1 MSTVIKIKN
10 TDLDK
15 APVDG
20 LGDSLL
26 ATGELAYSYY
36 LGAQNNNGD
45 RLYIGTGAEDINGL
59 SASVAVIGGKYFT
72 DLLDH
77 VHGTLTASSGIIVDA
92 NKKIDELRIDNIQI
106 GVVDGN
112 TISIDQTSD
121 ANGDLKIIPGGTT
134 GDVIIT
140 ARNTTVNGTLTVN
153 GDQTF
158 TGDFLVDGNTQV
170 TGTLNVDSQATLA
183 SLNVEDLTT
192 TRVVYVGATGE
203 LVDDA
208 AFTFV
213 GSGATSTLQLL
224 GNLNVDVQATL
235 ASVNVED
242 LTNNRVVIAGTSG
255 ELEDDANFTFD
266 GTELNIGQG
275 AFYATV
281 DGVVYAASDVTVA
294 GQSTLASLNVQ
305 DLTATRLVYAGTNGE
320 LVDDAGLTYT
330 GSASTATLQ
339 LQGNLNVDGQSTL
352 ASVNVEDLT
361 NNRIVIVGAA
371 GELEDDS
378 NFTFDGTTFKVGTAA
393 TDKFRVA
400 VTTGNVATTGTLD
413 VDGAVNLNSTL
424 VVDSQ
429 TTVAS
434 LNVQDLTVT
443 RVVFAGAN
451 GELVDDPNFTFDSVN
466 DKMTIVGEATIDN
479 ININANTI
487 STTTGALTIQ
497 PAANAETIISS
508 TSALRIPIGNSS
520 ERPTAATGQIR
531 FNTTTNQYEGYSNS
545 AWQGLGGVIDV
556 AQQTYIIAQPTPS
569 LVVPGTAAN
578 TLYFVTGGV
587 LTATM
592 DTPTGL
598 TVNNVNVA
606 DNTISTTTGDLYLDP
621 GQTGP
626 GTPTGNVVVYGNL
639 QVMGTT
645 TQIDSTTI
653 TVDDP
658 VFTLGGDT
666 APTTDDNKDRGI
678 EFKWHDGTSAKVGFF
693 GWDDSASRFKFIDD
707 ATNVS
712 EVFSGAAG
720 DVEFGNALIDSLT
733 YQPGTY
739 DANSVTW
746 VDTNGDVGFL
756 IADAASVYGTEGQI
770 LQVNASGVPFFG
782 HIDCGTY

>member
-1 MSTVIKIKN
+1 MATVIKIKN
-10 TDLDK
+10 TNLDK

-20 LGDSLL
+20 LGGSLL

-36 LGAQNNNGD
+36 AGAQNNNGD
-45 RLYIGTGAEDINGL
+45 RLFIGTGTETDGL
-59 SASVAVIGGKYFT
+59 SSDVAIIGGKYFT

-112 TISIDQTSD
+112 TISVDQTSD
-121 ANGDLKIIPGGTT
+121 ANGDIKIIPGGTT

-140 ARNTTVNGTLTVN
+140 ARDTTVNGTLTVN

-158 TGDFLVDGNTQV
+158 TGDFMVDGDTQI

-203 LVDDA
+203 LVDDSG
-208 AFTFV
+208 FTYT
-213 GSGATSTLQLL
+213 GSGATGNLQLV
-224 GNLNVDVQATL
+224 GSINVDVEATL
-235 ASVNVED
+235 ASAIVED
-242 LTNNRVVIAGTSG
+242 LTNNRIVIAGVG
-255 ELEDDANFTFD
+255 GAIEDDGNFTFD
-266 GTELNIGQG
+266 GTEFNIGQG
-275 AFYATV
+275 KLTV
-281 DGVVYAASDVTVA
+281 QVASGNT
-294 GQSTLASLNVQ
+294 QIQ
-305 DLTATRLVYAGTNGE
+305 GT
-320 LVDDAGLTYT
+320 
-330 GSASTATLQ
+330 
-339 LQGNLNVDGQSTL
+339 LNVDGQSTL

-361 NNRIVIVGAA
+361 NNRIVIA
-371 GELEDDS
+371 GVNGEIEDDS
-378 NFTFDGTTFKVGTAA
+378 NFTFDGTTFKVGTDT

-400 VTTGNVATTGTLD
+400 VASGNVATTGTLD
-413 VDGAVNLNSTL
+413 VDGAVNLNDTL
-424 VVDSQ
+424 DVDGQ
-429 TTVAS
+429 ATLAS
-434 LNVQDLTVT
+434 LNVEDLTVT
-443 RVVFAGAN
+443 RIVFAGAN

-466 DKMTIVGEATIDN
+466 DKLTIVGEATIDN

-487 STTTGALTIQ
+487 STTTGALTVQ
-497 PAANAETIISS
+497 PAANGETIISS
-508 TSALRIPIGNSS
+508 TSALRIPVGNSS
-520 ERPTAATGQIR
+520 ERPTPTTGQIR
-531 FNTTTNQYEGYSNS
+531 FNTTTSQYEGYSNG

-556 AQQTYIIAQPTPS
+556 DQNTYIIAQPTPN
-569 LVVPGTAAN
+569 LVIPGTTAD
-578 TLYFVTGGV
+578 TLYFVTGGT

-592 DTPTGL
+592 DTATGL
-598 TVNNVNVA
+598 TVNNVNIA
-606 DNTISTTTGDLYLDP
+606 DNTISTTSGDLYLDP
-621 GQTGP
+621 GQTGA
-626 GTPTGNVVVYGNL
+626 GSPTGNVVIYGNL

-645 TQIDSTTI
+645 TQVDSTTI

-678 EFKWHDGTSAKVGFF
+678 EFKWHDGSAAKVGFF

-720 DVEFGNALIDSLT
+720 DVEFGNALIDSIT
-733 YQPGTY
+733 FQPGQYT
-739 DANSVTW
+739 ANSVPW
-746 VDTNGDVGFL
+746 VDGNGDLGFL
-756 IADAASVYGTEGQI
+756 EEDQVTPYGTEGQI
-770 LQVNASGVPFFG
+770 LQMNASGVPFFG